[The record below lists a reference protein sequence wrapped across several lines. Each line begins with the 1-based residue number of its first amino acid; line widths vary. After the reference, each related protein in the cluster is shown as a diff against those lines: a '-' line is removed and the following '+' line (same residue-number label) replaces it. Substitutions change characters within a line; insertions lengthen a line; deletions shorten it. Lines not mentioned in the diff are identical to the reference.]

1 MLPSQV
7 VLEPSMSGPSSSE
20 SVQGPVAFSINP
32 KLSSNS
38 ACAMIAELP
47 PFLLLYQVVLKPA

>member
-1 MLPSQV
+1 
-7 VLEPSMSGPSSSE
+7 MSAPSSSE